1 MRNDEFATYDRATA
15 ALRRRDRTVARLR
28 AQEAVRG
35 ELVITY
41 STDITALTED
51 QPTEFFV
58 GWPRR
63 PCAARH
69 LRALHGSRR
78 VVLAFDGDRVVGCIN
93 AISDGELAA
102 FIPWLEVLPSHQ
114 RRGVGRELVRRL
126 RADLDDHY
134 SIDLICDPPLASFY
148 GALGFEQL
156 LGMGQRRPDVLG
168 TAPRE

>member
-1 MRNDEFATYDRATA
+1 MTLPVTTEASS
-15 ALRRRDRTVARLR
+15 RLS
-28 AQEAVRG
+28 AQEAVRH

-51 QPTEFFV
+51 LLTEFFV

-69 LRALHGSRR
+69 LRALRGSHR
-78 VVLAFDGDRVVGCIN
+78 VILAFDGDRVVGFIN

-126 RADLDDHY
+126 HAELDEHY
-134 SIDLICDPPLASFY
+134 SIDLICDPQLASFY
-148 GALGFEQL
+148 SALGFEEL
-156 LGMGQRRPDVLG
+156 LGMGQRRPDVLP
-168 TAPRE
+168 TDPTK